1 VTDPDPVELAMREI
15 QRTSTEPGTPNPL
28 SPDPAG
34 NLVREV
40 ILGPEN
46 SIAKAPAEPDPNL
59 IAPPVPAEAVETRSP
74 LQKTILEPEEESS
87 EPERRE
93 PIDLEAMPTLGSS
106 LVWSDGEVV
115 RPANPDDPV
124 ATTALIQ
131 TTIEDRLET
140 LQPKHVDV
148 PSELT
153 VNKITWPLI
162 GRVID
167 PGRYM
172 FRFGWLTVTAA
183 DLAIWKAYPNAAFTL
198 IRTSTPPPVGAEEE
212 LAGEESRL
220 GTFELRIDSNYSES
234 ER

>member
-1 VTDPDPVELAMREI
+1 M
-15 QRTSTEPGTPNPL
+15 
-28 SPDPAG
+28 
-34 NLVREV
+34 
-40 ILGPEN
+40 
-46 SIAKAPAEPDPNL
+46 
-59 IAPPVPAEAVETRSP
+59 
-74 LQKTILEPEEESS
+74 
-87 EPERRE
+87 
-93 PIDLEAMPTLGSS
+93 
-106 LVWSDGEVV
+106 WSDGEVV

-198 IRTSTPPPVGAEEE
+198 IRTSTPPPVGAEKNW
-212 LAGEESRL
+212 LAKS
-220 GTFELRIDSNYSES
+220 FV
-234 ER
+234 